1 MTRLII
7 DCDPGHDDAIALILA
22 HRHADV
28 VGITSVSGNAP
39 LAATTANALMVT
51 ALLDADTPVVSG
63 AARPLVGEP
72 IHAAAVHGESGLGG
86 VDRMAHVRT
95 IAGDDAA
102 GYLLDVAERDI
113 TVVAVGPLTNL
124 AHAIER
130 DPTWVK
136 RIAGISIMGGSTDVG
151 NATRVAEFNIFADPE
166 AASTV
171 FESGAEITLCGLNL
185 THQFQTSDALAE
197 RLRDAGTPKATFAA
211 QIFDYLHDRMET
223 LVGQRASAMHDP
235 CAVLAITHPHLLD
248 TRPRAVA
255 VELAGTLTRGMTVVD
270 QRSGRR
276 RDKANAK
283 VAYGIDAERAWDVV
297 MESLDAPRTSS

>member
-22 HRHADV
+22 HRHAEV

-39 LAATTANALMVT
+39 LTRTTGNALMVT
-51 ALLDADTPVVSG
+51 ALLEVDTPVVSG

-72 IHAAAVHGESGLGG
+72 IHAAVVHGESGLGG
-86 VDRMAHVRT
+86 VDRIAHQRSIV
-95 IAGDDAA
+95 GDDAV
-102 GYLLDVAERDI
+102 GYLLDVAEADI

-124 AHAIER
+124 AHTIER
-130 DPTWVK
+130 DPTWAK

-166 AASTV
+166 AAAIV
-171 FESGAEITLCGLNL
+171 FESGAEITMCGLNL
-185 THQFQTSDALAE
+185 THQFQTSDVLAE
-197 RLRDAGTPKATFAA
+197 RLRDADTPKARFAA

-223 LVGQRASAMHDP
+223 LIDRRASAMHDP
-235 CAVLAITHPHLLD
+235 CAVLAITHPDLVD
-248 TRPRAVA
+248 IQPRAVA

-270 QRSGRR
+270 QRVSRR
-276 RDKANAK
+276 RDHANAK
-283 VAYGIDAERAWDVV
+283 VAYGIDAERAWEVV
-297 MESLDAPRTSS
+297 MESLDA

>member
-1 MTRLII
+1 M
-7 DCDPGHDDAIALILA
+7 
-22 HRHADV
+22 
-28 VGITSVSGNAP
+28 
-39 LAATTANALMVT
+39 
-51 ALLDADTPVVSG
+51 
-63 AARPLVGEP
+63 
-72 IHAAAVHGESGLGG
+72 HGETGLGG
-86 VDRMAHVRT
+86 VDRIAHERT
-95 IAGDDAA
+95 IVGDDAV
-102 GYLLDVAERDI
+102 GYLLDVAETDI

-166 AASTV
+166 AAAIV

-185 THQFQTSDALAE
+185 THQFQTSDALTE

-211 QIFDYLHDRMET
+211 QIFDYLHDRMGT
-223 LVGQRASAMHDP
+223 LIGHRASAMHDP

-270 QRSGRR
+270 QRVSRR
-276 RDKANAK
+276 RDQANAN
-283 VAYGIDAERAWDVV
+283 VAYRIDAERAWDVV
-297 MESLDAPRTSS
+297 MESLDAARESS